1 MQRLFRIG
9 FMLALALPVLAAR
22 AGAPETACMA
32 GPFVADNAIAA
43 ERLDGYRG
51 GFTTDTGLAV
61 SLGLERIVTINGQLA
76 EQSKINFGDLG
87 SLARGQSTLTNDAA
101 GQLRLIQNGVGSNFS
116 VDMGKNVLG
125 GTVIQNTLNNQLINS
140 QTVINANVNARGML
154 QAMNFQS
161 SLANA
166 LYSAAHR

>member
-1 MQRLFRIG
+1 MQSLSRIG
-9 FMLALALPVLAAR
+9 FMLALMFPTLAAR
-22 AGAPETACMA
+22 AAAPDAACTA
-32 GPFVADNAIAA
+32 GPFVAGNAIAA

-51 GFTTDTGLAV
+51 GFTTETGLAV
-61 SLGLERIVTINGQLA
+61 TLGLERIVTINGQLA
-76 EQSKINFGDLG
+76 EQSTINFGDLG
-87 SLARGQSTLTNDAA
+87 SLASGRSTLTSDAA
-101 GQLRLIQNGVGSNFS
+101 GQLRLIQNGVGSNFA
-116 VDMGKNVLG
+116 VDMGKNALG